1 MKSLSKEKL
10 KTYECSSCRLKFK
23 NSSGLCGI
31 CRRPG
36 VLFSKM
42 GNRLTVVDGVT
53 FHSGWEAERY
63 GELQI
68 WHRAGQI
75 FGLERQVK
83 FELWVPSTITG
94 KTEKVGSYIADAVY
108 KLDGK
113 LVIEDAKGDLKTTPE
128 FKLKQ
133 KLMKVLYGFDVIEVR
148 RPPKVRRQYSRE
160 KTSRRRRWR
169 RR

>member
-1 MKSLSKEKL
+1 MAKMRSSGLR
-10 KTYECSSCRLKFK
+10 TYECPSCRVKFK
-23 NSSGLCGI
+23 NSSGFCGI

-36 VLFSKM
+36 VPFSKM
-42 GNRLTVVDGVT
+42 GNRLTVVDGET

-68 WHRAGQI
+68 WQRAGQI

-83 FELWVPSTITG
+83 FELWVPSPITG
-94 KTEKVGSYIADAVY
+94 KTEKIGSYIADAVY

-113 LVIEDAKGDLKTTPE
+113 LVIEDAKGDLKTTAE

-148 RPPKVRRQYSRE
+148 RPPKVRRQYPRA
-160 KTSRRRRWR
+160 KTSRRRR
-169 RR
+169 